1 MGERATEKELIALEH
16 EWSRAVADND
26 LETLERI
33 VAPEYTLAANNFPGG
48 QPASVGRSRWLQS
61 LPTTFTPTSFAT
73 SKCVPTMM
81 PP

>member
-1 MGERATEKELIALEH
+1 MGERATEKELIGLEH

-48 QPASVGRSRWLQS
+48 ATRLGRQE
-61 LPTTFTPTSFAT
+61 
-73 SKCVPTMM
+73 
-81 PP
+81 